1 MPFNNK
7 NNGFKN
13 EFEFVRKINNKKY
26 TELDFK
32 LQLFIKDL
40 FNETN
45 SSDDI
50 KCYKNEELQKY
61 DIIIDLR

>member
-13 EFEFVRKINNKKY
+13 ENEFVRKINNKKY

-40 FNETN
+40 YNDIN
-45 SSDDI
+45 ISDNI
-50 KCYKNEELQKY
+50 KCYKNE
-61 DIIIDLR
+61 

>member
-13 EFEFVRKINNKKY
+13 EIEFVRKINNKKY

-40 FNETN
+40 FNEIN
-45 SSDDI
+45 INDNI
-50 KCYKNEELQKY
+50 KCYKNEEL
-61 DIIIDLR
+61 